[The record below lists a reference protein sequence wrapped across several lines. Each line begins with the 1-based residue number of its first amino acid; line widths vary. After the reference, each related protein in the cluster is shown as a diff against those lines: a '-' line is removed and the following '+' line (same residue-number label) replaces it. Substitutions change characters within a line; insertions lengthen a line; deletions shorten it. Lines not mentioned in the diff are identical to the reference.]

1 MCKCMFTDLFI
12 VEHEH
17 VCVHDQSYTFS
28 YTRVDVHEH
37 EDAHIHAQ
45 FAHTCNHVHEN
56 VHVPV
61 DVSVQV
67 FGHFHVLVCAY
78 VFLAIFMYWFVH
90 MFLLV
95 IFMNWFVHMFMFI
108 YIFVF
113 RSKAKKLMQNDTKM

>member
-1 MCKCMFTDLFI
+1 MFTDLFI

-67 FGHFHVLVCAY
+67 FGHFYVLVCAYVFFGHFHVLVCAY
-78 VFLAIFMYWFVH
+78 VYVH
-90 MFLLV
+90 LHICV
-95 IFMNWFVHMFMFI
+95 QKQ
-108 YIFVF
+108 
-113 RSKAKKLMQNDTKM
+113 SKKIEAK